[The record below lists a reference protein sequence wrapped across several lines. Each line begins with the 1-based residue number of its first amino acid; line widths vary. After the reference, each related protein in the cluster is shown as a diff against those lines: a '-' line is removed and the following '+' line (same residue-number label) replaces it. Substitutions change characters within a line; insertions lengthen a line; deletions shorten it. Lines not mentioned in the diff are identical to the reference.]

1 MGASQE
7 VLFARTL
14 EAVKKQAK
22 EQQNCI
28 SEQQVREA
36 FAPLQL
42 SEEQFELVFDYF
54 KKHKI
59 GIDEPVDLDEYLSEE
74 EINYLEEY
82 KKELSM
88 IEEVSEGKKEAIIL
102 SAMAGERDAQDEL
115 IRLYLPQVVE
125 ISKLYSGQGIFLED
139 LIGEG
144 NVALSMGV
152 SMLGCLE
159 HAKEAEGML
168 MKMIM
173 DAMENCI
180 NENMQESDK
189 DQKVLVSEG
198 KKEAIILSAMA
209 GERDAQDELIRLYLP
224 QVVEISKLYSGQG
237 IFLEDLIG
245 EGNVALS
252 MGVSML
258 GCLEHAKEAEGMLM
272 KMIMDAM
279 ENCINENMQESD
291 KDQKVLECV
300 NKVADKAR
308 ELALELHR
316 KVTAE
321 ELAEETGMSEKT
333 IRDAMRMSG
342 FAIED
347 LEG

>member
-1 MGASQE
+1 METNQE

-28 SEQQVREA
+28 SEQQVRDA
-36 FAPLQL
+36 FEQLHL
-42 SEEQFELVFDYF
+42 SEEQFSLVFDYL

-59 GIDEPVDLDEYLSEE
+59 GIDEPVDLDAYLSDEE
-74 EINYLEEY
+74 MDYLEEY
-82 KKELSM
+82 KKELAM
-88 IEEVSEGKKEAIIL
+88 LEEVSEGEKEATIL
-102 SAMAGERDAQDEL
+102 SAMAGERDAQKKL
-115 IRLYLPQVVE
+115 ISIYLPQVVE
-125 ISKLYSGQGIFLED
+125 VSKLYSGQGVFLED

-152 SMLGCLE
+152 AMLGCLE

-180 NENMQESDK
+180 NENMQEADK
-189 DQKVLVSEG
+189 DQKVVD
-198 KKEAIILSAMA
+198 
-209 GERDAQDELIRLYLP
+209 R
-224 QVVEISKLYSGQG
+224 
-237 IFLEDLIG
+237 
-245 EGNVALS
+245 
-252 MGVSML
+252 
-258 GCLEHAKEAEGMLM
+258 
-272 KMIMDAM
+272 
-279 ENCINENMQESD
+279 
-291 KDQKVLECV
+291 V

-308 ELALELHR
+308 ELAAELHR
-316 KVTAE
+316 KVAVE
-321 ELAEETGMSEKT
+321 ELAEESGMSEKT
-333 IRDAMRMSG
+333 IREAMRMSG

>member
-1 MGASQE
+1 MGANQE

-14 EAVKKQAK
+14 ESVKRQAK

-42 SEEQFELVFDYF
+42 LEEEYELVFDYL

-74 EINYLEEY
+74 EIDYLEEY

-88 IEEVSEGKKEAIIL
+88 TEEVSDGKKEAVTL
-102 SAMAGERDAQDEL
+102 SAMAGERDAQEEL
-115 IRLYLPQVVE
+115 IRMYLPQVVE
-125 ISKLYSGQGIFLED
+125 ISKLYSGQGVFLED

-159 HAKEAEGML
+159 HAREAEGML

-180 NENMQESDK
+180 NENMQE
-189 DQKVLVSEG
+189 
-198 KKEAIILSAMA
+198 A
-209 GERDAQDELIRLYLP
+209 
-224 QVVEISKLYSGQG
+224 
-237 IFLEDLIG
+237 
-245 EGNVALS
+245 
-252 MGVSML
+252 
-258 GCLEHAKEAEGMLM
+258 
-272 KMIMDAM
+272 
-279 ENCINENMQESD
+279 D
-291 KDQKVLECV
+291 KDQKVLERV
-300 NKVADKAR
+300 NRVADKAR
-308 ELALELHR
+308 ELAGELHR
-316 KVTAE
+316 KVTVE
-321 ELAEETGMSEKT
+321 ELAGETGMSEKT